1 MTKKL
6 SYTRNR
12 VRTLVQLAKQK
23 LILTNVNHGEFVFLD
38 GWKQFRN
45 RRCEW

>member
-1 MTKKL
+1 M

-23 LILTNVNHGEFVFLD
+23 LILTNVNHGEFVFQMD
-38 GWKQFRN
+38 ESSSETEDVNGK
-45 RRCEW
+45 